1 MVSQFIA
8 GMASP
13 PGCDLYFIAVPAP
26 SNHQHPELITFVILV
41 TILPTKRRFAAL
53 RRTTEVEPIPIES
66 KIKQYGTS
74 P

>member
-41 TILPTKRRFAAL
+41 PILPTKRRFAAL
-53 RRTTEVEPIPIES
+53 RRTTEVESIPIES

>member
-8 GMASP
+8 GRARP
-13 PGCDLYFIAVPAP
+13 PGCDLYLIAVPAP
-26 SNHQHPELITFVILV
+26 SDHQHQELTTPVILV
-41 TILPTKRRFAAL
+41 TVLPTKPRFAAL
-53 RRTTEVEPIPIES
+53 RRTTEVELIPIES